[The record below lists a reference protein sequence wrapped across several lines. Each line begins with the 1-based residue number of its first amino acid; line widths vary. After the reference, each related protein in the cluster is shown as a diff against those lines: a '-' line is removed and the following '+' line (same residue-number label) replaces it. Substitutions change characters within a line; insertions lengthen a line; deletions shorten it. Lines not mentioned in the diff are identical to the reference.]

1 MLEYNEE
8 TRVHYIDG
16 IKVPSVSQLLPR
28 DEVWVDDE
36 TYEAARLDGIDRH
49 SRIERYLDT
58 GDTNF
63 DLMLEKFA
71 ELVDQRKPG
80 KLLLHEQ
87 PLFSREF
94 MFCGKPDIL
103 WEFETWDQKRSFGR
117 SVKHALQLAAYDILR
132 EENGY
137 GSNNEWWVAVWD
149 GEEWKMRDVFKK
161 YQDSREWFLTLVRF
175 YWYFAPKQRTRRVD
189 EKEDQLREEGKT
201 QE

>member
-1 MLEYNEE
+1 MSMLEYNEE

-16 IKVPSVSQLLPR
+16 MKIPSVSQLLPK
-28 DEVWVDDE
+28 DEIWVDDE

-49 SRIERYLDT
+49 SRVEQYLDT

-63 DLMLEKFA
+63 DLMLEKFEA
-71 ELVDQRKPG
+71 LVDTRKPG

-94 MFCGKPDIL
+94 MFCGKPDML

-132 EENGY
+132 KENGY
-137 GSNNEWWVAVWD
+137 GSNDKWMIAVWD
-149 GEEWKMRDVFKK
+149 GEDWKMRDVFKN
-161 YQDSREWFLTLVRF
+161 YQDSRKMFLQLVSS
-175 YWYFAPKQRTRRVD
+175 YWYYAPKQRTR
-189 EKEDQLREEGKT
+189 KEES
-201 QE
+201 

>member
-49 SRIERYLDT
+49 SRIERYLNT

-71 ELVDQRKPG
+71 ELVDKRKPG

-87 PLFSREF
+87 PLFSRKH
-94 MFCGKPDIL
+94 MFCGKPDML
-103 WEFETWDQKRSFGR
+103 WESETWDQKRSFGR

-132 EENGY
+132 KENGY
-137 GSNNEWWVAVWD
+137 GSNDEWWVAVWD
-149 GEEWKMRDVFKK
+149 
-161 YQDSREWFLTLVRF
+161 
-175 YWYFAPKQRTRRVD
+175 
-189 EKEDQLREEGKT
+189 
-201 QE
+201 